1 MCARRNSSSFYA
13 MNTYHLE
20 YAHMAILTS
29 IFVRNDR
36 VASEQGFHH
45 QAHTRHA
52 LLTEVREDAE

>member
-1 MCARRNSSSFYA
+1 

-45 QAHTRHA
+45 QAHTSHA